1 MSVILLK
8 SANPDLSY
16 ILQKNP
22 ETTPLV
28 VKSLKC
34 GNLFGFY
41 SKNDP
46 STFVI
51 YFRDG
56 DDEVSYKSHPDEQYE
71 YLNPTRYNSSMFIFN
86 SIKELLGHLENNKYK
101 EAERDVAGFENTV
114 TINMVHVGI
123 PKYLTFFAT
132 SIEGIEMTYE
142 NLVGN
147 EYRIVVKTKRT
158 LHDLINYLS
167 LFSTFLILINNNE
180 YLFIEEGLV
189 DRFMKVMNNLDV
201 EYYIRYLFKLR
212 VINEKP
218 SLFKQYKTD
227 LEKCTKQQIVFK
239 PGDTHEQRI
248 QFVTDKLQYMFNIV
262 DVGCGEGRYT
272 VPFARKVN
280 HVHAI
285 DIDPEIREG
294 LQHTLKK
301 KSIDN
306 VTIHDSIDEYLQ
318 VTNPDYPVDVICSEV
333 IEHLELK
340 DVEEFLTQI
349 VEIPNVQRIVI
360 TTPNADFNVFYA
372 LKEFRHNDHKFEF
385 SELDFKNYMIDFI
398 SKYSL
403 TNLFTFK
410 FEGVGD
416 SVNGIHVSQAII
428 FTRKS

>member
-1 MSVILLK
+1 MSVLLLK
-8 SANPDLSY
+8 SENPDLSY

-28 VKSLKC
+28 IKSLKC

-41 SKNDP
+41 SKSDP

-101 EAERDVAGFENTV
+101 EAQRDVAGFENIV

-132 SIEGIEMTYE
+132 SIKGIVMTYE

-147 EYRIVVKTKRT
+147 EYSIVIKTKRN

-167 LFSTFLILINNNE
+167 LLSMFLILINNNE

-189 DRFMKVMNNLDV
+189 DRFMKVINNLDV

-218 SLFKQYKTD
+218 SLFKVYKDD
-227 LEKCTKQQIVFK
+227 LEKCNHQKIIFK

-248 QFVTDKLQYMFNIV
+248 QFVTDKLQYMFDVV

-272 VPFARKVN
+272 VPFSRKVN

-301 KSIDN
+301 KNLDN
-306 VTIHDSIDEYLQ
+306 VTIHDSIDGYMEIA
-318 VTNPDYPVDVICSEV
+318 NPDHPVDVICSEV
-333 IEHLELK
+333 IEHLELN
-340 DVEEFLTQI
+340 DVEQFLMNLI
-349 VEIPNVQRIVI
+349 EIPNAQRIVI
-360 TTPNADFNVFYA
+360 TTPNADFNIFYA
-372 LKEFRHNDHKFEF
+372 LKEFRHADHKFEF
-385 SELDFKNYMIDFI
+385 NEIDFKTYMIDFI
-398 SKYSL
+398 SKYKL
-403 TNLFTFK
+403 TDTFIFK

-416 SVNGIHVSQAII
+416 SVNDIYVSQSII
-428 FTRKS
+428 FTRK

>member
-1 MSVILLK
+1 MSLLLLK

-28 VKSLKC
+28 VKSLKF

-41 SKNDP
+41 SKTDS

-56 DDEVSYKSHPDEQYE
+56 DDEVSYKSHPDEEYE

-86 SIKELLGHLENNKYK
+86 SIKELLGHLENNRYK
-101 EAERDVAGFENTV
+101 EAERDVAGYENIV

-132 SIEGIEMTYE
+132 SIEGIEMTFE
-142 NLVGN
+142 NLVGH
-147 EYRIVVKTKRT
+147 EYRIVIKTKRS

-167 LFSTFLILINNNE
+167 LFSMFLILINNNE

-218 SLFKQYKTD
+218 SLFKVYKND
-227 LEKCTKQQIVFK
+227 LEKCTKQKIVFM

-248 QFVTDKLQYMFNIV
+248 QFVTDKLQHMFNIV

-272 VPFARKVN
+272 IPFARKVN

-301 KSIDN
+301 KDIDN
-306 VTIHDSIDEYLQ
+306 VTIYPTMADYLHN
-318 VTNPDYPVDVICSEV
+318 THPDQPVDVICSEV

-340 DVEEFLTQI
+340 DVENFLTLI
-349 VEIPNVQRIVI
+349 FTIPDAQRIVI
-360 TTPNADFNVFYA
+360 TTPNSDFNVFYA
-372 LKEFRHNDHKFEF
+372 LKEFRHIDHKFELT
-385 SELDFKNYMIDFI
+385 ELEFKNYMLDFV

-403 TNLFTFK
+403 TNRFTFK

-428 FTRKS
+428 FTKK

>member
-1 MSVILLK
+1 MSLLLLK
-8 SANPDLSY
+8 SENPDLSY
-16 ILQKNP
+16 VLQKNP

-41 SKNDP
+41 SQNDP

-56 DDEVSYKSHPDEQYE
+56 DDEVSYKSHPDEEYE

-86 SIKELLGHLENNKYK
+86 SIKELLGHLENNRYK
-101 EAERDVAGFENTV
+101 EANRDVDGFENTV

-132 SIEGIEMTYE
+132 SVDGIEMTYE
-142 NLVGN
+142 NLVGH
-147 EYRIVVKTKRT
+147 EYRIVIKTKRT

-167 LFSTFLILINNNE
+167 LFSMFLILINNNE

-218 SLFKQYKTD
+218 SLFKQYKND
-227 LEKCTKQQIVFK
+227 LERCTKQGIIFK

-248 QFVTDKLQYMFNIV
+248 QFVTDKLQFMFNIV

-272 VPFARKVN
+272 VPFSRKVN

-285 DIDPEIREG
+285 DIDPEVREG

-301 KSIDN
+301 KNLDN
-306 VTIHDSIDEYLQ
+306 VTIHESIDKYLEIA
-318 VTNPDYPVDVICSEV
+318 NPESPVDVICSEV
-333 IEHLELK
+333 IEHIELFK
-340 DVEEFLTQI
+340 LATFLKNLFQI
-349 VEIPNVQRIVI
+349 PDAQRIVI

-372 LKEFRHNDHKFEF
+372 LKEFRHSDHKFEF
-385 SELDFKNYMIDFI
+385 TEIQFKAYFDAFVHTEKLNDVYNID
-398 SKYSL
+398 YV
-403 TNLFTFK
+403 
-410 FEGVGD
+410 GVGD
-416 SVNGIHVSQAII
+416 SVNCIHVSQAII
-428 FTRKS
+428 FTRK